1 MPDPSPQRQPP
12 SIQDVAAAAGVS
24 TATVSRVLNNPS
36 LVAAGTA
43 ERVQAAIRELGYRP
57 NLMAQGLMTRRTR
70 VIGIAL
76 PDIHGEFYSGLLRGA
91 DAEAHRLGYHLL
103 VSSEAL
109 NGGDS
114 EAGNGAGSGGGG
126 AGSGGGSLAFG
137 LINGL
142 VLMITEPNERLWREA
157 RQLGMPIV
165 VLDSQERD
173 EQIDSVMVD
182 STTGAR
188 EAMMHLLAH
197 TPPERCY
204 FVGGPRENF
213 DTQRRAE
220 VFRQALRQ
228 AGHEPTEE
236 QFAFGQYDL
245 NWGLDWVKDYRK
257 RVDLRSAAVLAGDD
271 EIALGIV
278 RGAED
283 AGLAVP
289 GDLRV
294 VGFDDTRIASLV
306 RPSLSSVRVPL
317 AELGAAAIA
326 TLVRRIDEPSA
337 EPVHVRIPT
346 TFIVRESSAVA

>member
-1 MPDPSPQRQPP
+1 MPEPASPRQPP

-57 NLMAQGLMTRRTR
+57 NLLAQGLMTRRSR
-70 VIGIAL
+70 VLGIAL

-109 NGGDS
+109 NGRAPDLS
-114 EAGNGAGSGGGG
+114 
-126 AGSGGGSLAFG
+126 GSLAFG

-142 VLMITEPNERLWREA
+142 VLMITEPNELLWREA
-157 RQLGMPIV
+157 RQLGLPIV
-165 VLDSQERD
+165 MLDSEEPD
-173 EQIDSVMVD
+173 EGIDTVMVD
-182 STTGAR
+182 SAAGAR
-188 EAMMHLLAH
+188 QAMLHLLEGTRA
-197 TPPERCY
+197 ERCF
-204 FVGGPRENF
+204 FVGGPPGNF
-213 DTQRRAE
+213 DSKRRAE
-220 VFRQALRQ
+220 VFRSCLRE
-228 AGHEPTEE
+228 AGCEPRTE
-236 QFAFGQYDL
+236 QIAFGQYDL
-245 NWGLDWVKDYRK
+245 NWGMAWVKEQKK
-257 RVDLRSAAVLAGDD
+257 RTDLRGCAVLAGDD

-283 AGLAVP
+283 AGLSAP

-317 AELGAAAIA
+317 AELGAAAIR
-326 TLVRRIDEPSA
+326 TLVRRIDEPA
-337 EPVHVRIPT
+337 AATEHVRIPT
-346 TFIVRESSAVA
+346 ELIVRESSTPALQ